1 MKEHDMAA
9 ARPTSALSRLS
20 IYAKRWYVASRP
32 FTLTASVAPVLV
44 GSALAFS
51 EEAARPLM
59 FILVLTASLLVQV
72 GANLVDEYSDHARPE
87 GAQKMMAPY
96 KVIALGLFS
105 TLAVKRGAIASFA
118 VATAIGLYIVLVTGW
133 PILVVSLAS
142 LAVAYLY
149 AGGPR
154 PLGAYAIGEPLVFV
168 FMGLIMVMGTYYV
181 HTHTVTVEA
190 LVLSIG
196 VGCMVTAILV
206 ANNLRDLE
214 EDVAAG
220 KRTLVTLWGRGIGR
234 WLWVGLVVIGVAI
247 PVGLAVTGS
256 MGLLL
261 LLPLLALPNALQAQR
276 SLWQGSDRASLL
288 VGLRQSALLHWRY
301 GVVLAVGVGLAR
313 FDWLQF

>member
-1 MKEHDMAA
+1 MKEHDATP
-9 ARPTSALSRLS
+9 RPTLAWSRMGT
-20 IYAKRWYVASRP
+20 YARRWYLASRP

-51 EEAARPLM
+51 EEAASPLM
-59 FILVLTASLLVQV
+59 FVLVLTASLLVQV

-87 GAQKMMAPY
+87 GAQKVMAPY
-96 KVIALGLFS
+96 KVIALGLLS
-105 TLAVKRGAIASFA
+105 ASAVKRGAIASFA

-133 PILVVSLAS
+133 PVLAISLAS

-154 PLGAYAIGEPLVFV
+154 PLGTYAIGEPLVFV

-181 HTHTVTVEA
+181 HTQTVTVAA
-190 LVLSIG
+190 LLLSIG

-214 EDVAAG
+214 EDAAAG
-220 KRTLVTLWGRGIGR
+220 KRTLVTLWGLGFGR
-234 WLWVGLVVIGVAI
+234 WMWAGLVVTGIAI
-247 PVGLAVTGS
+247 PVGLALTGS

-261 LLPLLALPNALQAQR
+261 FLPFLALPNAVQAQR
-276 SLWQGSDRASLL
+276 TLWRGRDRASLL
-288 VGLRQSALLHWRY
+288 VGLRQSARLHWRY
-301 GVVLAVGVGLAR
+301 GVLLAVGVGLAR
-313 FDWLQF
+313 FDWSQF

>member
-1 MKEHDMAA
+1 MAWSRMGA
-9 ARPTSALSRLS
+9 YAR
-20 IYAKRWYVASRP
+20 RWYLASRP

-51 EEAARPLM
+51 EEAASPLM
-59 FILVLTASLLVQV
+59 FVLVLTASLLVQV

-87 GAQKMMAPY
+87 CSQKVMAPY
-96 KVIALGLFS
+96 KVIALGLLS
-105 TLAVKRGAIASFA
+105 ASAVKRGAVASFA

-133 PILVVSLAS
+133 PVLAISLAS

-154 PLGAYAIGEPLVFV
+154 PLGTYAIGEPLVFV

-181 HTHTVTVEA
+181 HTQTVTVAA
-190 LVLSIG
+190 LLLSIG

-214 EDVAAG
+214 EDAAAG
-220 KRTLVTLWGRGIGR
+220 KRTLVTLWGRGFGR
-234 WLWVGLVVIGVAI
+234 WLWASLVVAGIAI
-247 PVGLAVTGS
+247 PVGLALTGS

-261 LLPLLALPNALQAQR
+261 LLPLLALPNAVQAQR
-276 SLWQGSDRASLL
+276 TLWRGKDRVSLL
-288 VGLRQSALLHWRY
+288 VGLRQSARLHWRY
-301 GVVLAVGVGLAR
+301 GVLLAVGVGLAR
-313 FDWLQF
+313 FDWSQF